1 MVRKSSTRSTT
12 VPAGTIVDFGSAFV
26 AQILKAIL
34 KPEAAAA
41 TKACPYCL
49 ENVPVDAK
57 KCRACTSPI

>member
-1 MVRKSSTRSTT
+1 